1 MSPSVIS
8 TSPSRSSPKRTLRP
22 HAKPPVPTTMATV
35 MAPSS
40 MTPSSFSPPVFRLK
54 PHGKP
59 THTRIPS
66 GSRPR
71 KLPRTKRSPASC
83 EVGTVLY
90 STHQI
95 ADLTSARF
103 AAMVRERA
111 VLMGYEKPCGK
122 IDRTKGRDWLEIY
135 VPSGPPPD
143 CLVPGVALT
152 RDLEWVSVT
161 RPMEFAHAQRIHRL
175 LKPKVVAVALYFDAK
190 KRVRQA
196 WHPVKV
202 FVGWEEEKVSKTT
215 ALSLPSVGANRLSTP
230 TPALSSTGTP
240 SNHSTTSPT
249 NHAQQATASPSLPTE
264 VTRVNLLASYL
275 PDPKALKLDLT
286 DFYKYIKAVKSQR
299 PVTTVPGCV
308 QIKGLVELCGVQ
320 NRIIVQTVATLDPKT
335 NTIYQLSLS
344 PYLVVPSHSSP
355 N

>member
-1 MSPSVIS
+1 M
-8 TSPSRSSPKRTLRP
+8 
-22 HAKPPVPTTMATV
+22 
-35 MAPSS
+35 
-40 MTPSSFSPPVFRLK
+40 
-54 PHGKP
+54 
-59 THTRIPS
+59 
-66 GSRPR
+66 
-71 KLPRTKRSPASC
+71 PRTKRSPASC